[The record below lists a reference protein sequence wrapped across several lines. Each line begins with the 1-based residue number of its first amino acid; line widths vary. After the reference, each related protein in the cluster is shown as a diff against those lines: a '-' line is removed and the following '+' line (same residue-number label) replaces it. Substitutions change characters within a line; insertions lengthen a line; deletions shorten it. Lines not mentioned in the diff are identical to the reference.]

1 MEAPRGGASAALAP
15 TANADAMQKLQQIAA
30 LPDEE
35 YEARAASVSPH
46 YRELMDE
53 LRKRNQRAAVG
64 VVELSSLLPP
74 PPSAASTHA
83 NPKML
88 ATGAALLRQ
97 MQEAH
102 AVAPAAAPA
111 HRADPKMLA
120 TGAALLKQMQ
130 EAHAAASAPAA
141 SSASTEPCGRP
152 LIRLVAAKARHLEQ
166 CAVCC
171 AAAEDKGAGSDRA
184 NVLERLQ
191 RILYSFGDAP
201 TPPRASARLALEFVL
216 AWQLAAAR
224 SAWFG
229 GAVRAGRLS
238 LPALQVAFP
247 VEWREYELVEHGR
260 RVSDASLE
268 DGAPAAEPLE
278 PLELPA
284 DQATLTATATST
296 AAAGGGGCGGGVAA
310 GDGPSALRASDRM
323 PGVVPGAGASPSTIE
338 QRRRFADE
346 RTRAMSLD
354 ECALSAAEC
363 R

>member
-1 MEAPRGGASAALAP
+1 
-15 TANADAMQKLQQIAA
+15 
-30 LPDEE
+30 
-35 YEARAASVSPH
+35 
-46 YRELMDE
+46 
-53 LRKRNQRAAVG
+53 
-64 VVELSSLLPP
+64 
-74 PPSAASTHA
+74 
-83 NPKML
+83 
-88 ATGAALLRQ
+88 
-97 MQEAH
+97 
-102 AVAPAAAPA
+102 
-111 HRADPKMLA
+111 
-120 TGAALLKQMQ
+120 
-130 EAHAAASAPAA
+130 
-141 SSASTEPCGRP
+141 
-152 LIRLVAAKARHLEQ
+152 
-166 CAVCC
+166 
-171 AAAEDKGAGSDRA
+171 
-184 NVLERLQ
+184 
-191 RILYSFGDAP
+191 LYSFGDAP

-229 GAVRAGRLS
+229 VRAGRLS

-296 AAAGGGGCGGGVAA
+296 AAAGGGGGVVGVAA

-323 PGVVPGAGASPSTIE
+323 SGVVPGAGASPSTIE

>member
-1 MEAPRGGASAALAP
+1 MEAPS
-15 TANADAMQKLQQIAA
+15 
-30 LPDEE
+30 
-35 YEARAASVSPH
+35 
-46 YRELMDE
+46 
-53 LRKRNQRAAVG
+53 
-64 VVELSSLLPP
+64 ELSSLLPP
-74 PPSAASTHA
+74 PPSASTHA

-102 AVAPAAAPA
+102 AAAPAPAPA

-171 AAAEDKGAGSDRA
+171 AAAEDKGAGGDRA

-268 DGAPAAEPLE
+268 DDAPAAEPLE
-278 PLELPA
+278 TLELPA
-284 DQATLTATATST
+284 DQATAASTAAA
-296 AAAGGGGCGGGVAA
+296 AAAGGGGGGGGVAA
-310 GDGPSALRASDRM
+310 GDGPSALRASERM

-346 RTRAMSLD
+346 RTLAMSLD
-354 ECALSAAEC
+354 ECAPSAAEC

>member
-1 MEAPRGGASAALAP
+1 MPDTMYCTISGYVKLASAARMEPA
-15 TANADAMQKLQQIAA
+15 I
-30 LPDEE
+30 PD
-35 YEARAASVSPH
+35 
-46 YRELMDE
+46 
-53 LRKRNQRAAVG
+53 
-64 VVELSSLLPP
+64 SSLLPP
-74 PPSAASTHA
+74 PPSASTRA
-83 NPKML
+83 DPKML
-88 ATGAALLRQ
+88 TTGAALLRQ

-102 AVAPAAAPA
+102 AAAPAPAPA

-152 LIRLVAAKARHLEQ
+152 LIRLGAAKARHLEQ
-166 CAVCC
+166 CAVCW
-171 AAAEDKGAGSDRA
+171 AAAEDKGAGGDRA

-247 VEWREYELVEHGR
+247 VEWREYELAEHGR
-260 RVSDASLE
+260 RVSDASLK
-268 DGAPAAEPLE
+268 DDASAAE

-284 DQATLTATATST
+284 DQTTAAPGTTPLEASTT
-296 AAAGGGGCGGGVAA
+296 AAAGAGAATGVGAGVAA
-310 GDGPSALRASDRM
+310 GDGPSATRASEMM
-323 PGVVPGAGASPSTIE
+323 PVIVPGAGASPSTIE
-338 QRRRFADE
+338 DRRRFADE

-354 ECALSAAEC
+354 ECARVPPRADDDLLIAYGC
-363 R
+363 G